1 MATIYSYKGDRYQ
14 AVIRRTGFKARTRV
28 FDRKSD
34 AEKWAREIEAEMD
47 KRSYS
52 DPTDA
57 LKMTVRELFQKAI
70 DELIPLRKGARWD
83 RTRIQR
89 MIRDADFVHR
99 RLDKLKPQDIQDWRD
114 KRLKEVSVDSVNR
127 ELNTISGIFKHAIKE
142 WHIGM
147 PVNPVHMILRPTGGN
162 RSRNRRWSDANIRK
176 LLHAAGWSEEMTDKV
191 LTGQDW
197 GACAQPKCGKQ
208 IMPWLVVVALETAM
222 RPSELA
228 ALQVKD
234 FHPDELCLRLHDTK
248 TAVPRDVPLSS
259 KALKVVEF
267 LVKDRLGREQLF
279 FVGWETMGV
288 YYRELRAKA
297 GLSDDD
303 LRMRDF
309 RHEGTTRLSKKFSN
323 VLELSAVTGHRNLQS
338 LKRYYNPTAAELAAR
353 IG

>member
-1 MATIYSYKGDRYQ
+1 MATIYSYKGNRFQ

-34 AEKWAREIEAEMD
+34 AEKWAREIESEMD
-47 KRSYS
+47 KRAYS
-52 DPTDA
+52 DPTEA
-57 LKMTVRELFQKAI
+57 MKMTVRELFEKAI
-70 DELIPLRKGARWD
+70 AELIPGRKGARWD

-89 MIRDADFVHR
+89 IIRDADFVHR

-114 KRLKEVSVDSVNR
+114 RRLQQVSVDSVNR
-127 ELNTISGIFKHAIKE
+127 ELNTISGIFRHAMKE
-142 WHIGM
+142 WHIGL
-147 PVNPVHMILRPTGGN
+147 PFNPVHMILRPKGGN
-162 RSRNRRWSDANIRK
+162 RSRTRRWSDDNICRI
-176 LLHAAGWSEEMTDKV
+176 LEAAGWDQEFAQKV
-191 LTGQDW
+191 VSGQDW
-197 GACAQPKCGKQ
+197 GEPVQPKNGRQ
-208 IMPWLVVVALETAM
+208 IMPWLFIVALETAM

-228 ALQVKD
+228 AIQVGD
-234 FHPDELCLRLHDTK
+234 FHPSEFCLRLINTK
-248 TAVPRDVPLSS
+248 TEVPRDVPLST
-259 KALKVVEF
+259 KAMKVLQF
-267 LVKDRLGREQLF
+267 LTKGRLSREKLF

-288 YYRELRAKA
+288 YYRDIRAKA
-297 GLSDDD
+297 GLADAD